1 MAEKTKT
8 KKTKKSSKKSETGT
22 TLVSTN
28 LHSKYRPRKLKD
40 FVGQESQVKV
50 IAGWFKSGRM
60 PSTIMLEGLTGSGK
74 TTLARIIGIY
84 ANCDTMDFC
93 GKCPSCKIALQSSY
107 RHPDV
112 NEYNM
117 GEVGGKADIL
127 NLVESS
133 KFRPKFRKRIML
145 IDESH
150 LITKAAESSMLV
162 PTEEPPE
169 DTIWIFC
176 TSEANKVNQTLRN
189 RCAQIKIESIE
200 PDVMVPRLMKIVKA
214 EGVKITDANK
224 KNVKAACKLVAE
236 RSEGQMRFAISKLDN
251 LISRAI
257 GGEKFNKELVESD
270 YAASGEAELD
280 AQTVALLKAICAN
293 DLIGAIASLRTA
305 GDARG
310 MLHKTRY
317 LITGVIG
324 TLTKTNKWQAKPVK
338 EFMSDKK
345 VKVNLA
351 QLIYAQNAL
360 IQSEIM
366 MNSTVVPEAIVMET
380 ELGKL
385 IAHDYFASN
394 GRK

>member
-1 MAEKTKT
+1 MADTKT
-8 KKTKKSSKKSETGT
+8 KSKKTKSKKT
-22 TLVSTN
+22 TELVSTN
-28 LHSKYRPRKLKD
+28 LHAKYRPRKLKD
-40 FVGQESQVKV
+40 FVGQEPQVKT
-50 IAGWFKSGRM
+50 ISGWFSGKRM

-84 ANCDTMDFC
+84 ANCETSSFC
-93 GKCPSCKIALQSSY
+93 GKCSSCKIALASSF

-117 GEVGGKADIL
+117 GEHGGKADVI
-127 NLVESS
+127 NLVEAS

-189 RCAQIKIESIE
+189 RCAQIRVDSIE
-200 PDVMVPRLMKIVKA
+200 PEVMLPRLMKIVKA
-214 EGVKITDANK
+214 EGVKVTDKNK
-224 KNVKAACKLVAE
+224 KSVKAACLLVAE

-251 LISRAI
+251 IISRAL
-257 GGEKFNKELVESD
+257 GGEKFNKELVEDD
-270 YAASGEAELD
+270 YATSGEAELD
-280 AQTVALLKAICAN
+280 AQTIALLKAICTN
-293 DLIGAIASLRTA
+293 DLIGALTALRNA

-310 MLHKTRY
+310 MLHKTRF

-324 TLTKTNKWQAKPVK
+324 HILKTNKWSSKPVK
-338 EFMSDKK
+338 DFMADKK
-345 VKVNLA
+345 IKVNLA
-351 QLIYAQNAL
+351 QLIFAQNAL
-360 IQSEIM
+360 IQSEVM

-385 IAHDYFASN
+385 IAHDYFHSQKN
-394 GRK
+394 

>member
-1 MAEKTKT
+1 MAEKKT
-8 KKTKKSSKKSETGT
+8 KKTKKSSKAESTA
-22 TLVSTN
+22 LVSTN
-28 LHSKYRPRKLKD
+28 LHSKYRPRLLED
-40 FVGQESQVKV
+40 FVGQEAQVKT

-84 ANCDTMDFC
+84 ANCDKMSFC
-93 GKCPSCKIALQSSY
+93 GKCPSCKIALQSAY

-117 GEVGGKADIL
+117 GEVGGKADVI
-127 NLVESS
+127 NLIESS

-200 PDVMVPRLMKIVKA
+200 PKIMVPRLMKIVKS
-214 EGVKITDANK
+214 EGVKITEKNK
-224 KNVKAACKLVAE
+224 KSVQAACKLVAE

-251 LISRAI
+251 LISRSL

-270 YAASGEAELD
+270 YASSGEAELD
-280 AQTVALLKAICAN
+280 AQTVELLTSIVNQDLFAAITAL
-293 DLIGAIASLRTA
+293 RVA
-305 GDARG
+305 GDSRG
-310 MLHKTRY
+310 MLHKTRF

-324 TLTKTNKWQAKPVK
+324 ELTKTNKWRSKPVK
-338 EFMSDKK
+338 DFMSNKK
-345 VKVNLA
+345 LKINLA
-351 QLIYAQNAL
+351 QMIFAQNAL

-366 MNSTVVPEAIVMET
+366 MNSTTVPEAVIMET

-385 IAHDYFASN
+385 IAHDYFSTS
-394 GRK
+394 GKK

>member
-1 MAEKTKT
+1 MTEKTKKAP
-8 KKTKKSSKKSETGT
+8 KKTTKSKTKPEG
-22 TLVSTN
+22 LVSTN

-60 PSTIMLEGLTGSGK
+60 PSSIMLEGLTGSGK

-84 ANCDTMDFC
+84 ANCDTYSFC
-93 GKCPSCKIALQSSY
+93 GKCVSCKLAMQSAY

-117 GEVGGKADIL
+117 GEVGGKADVL
-127 NLVESS
+127 NLVEAS

-145 IDESH
+145 IDEAH

-169 DTIWIFC
+169 DTIWLFC
-176 TSEANKVNQTLRN
+176 TSEANKMNQTLRN
-189 RCAQIKIESIE
+189 RCAQIKIESID
-200 PDVMVPRLMKIVKA
+200 PDVMLPRLMKIVKA
-214 EGVKITDANK
+214 EGVKVTDANK
-224 KNVKAACKLVAE
+224 KSVKAACKLVAE

-251 LISRAI
+251 LISRAL

-270 YAASGEAELD
+270 YASSGEAELD
-280 AQTVALLKAICAN
+280 AQTVKLLKAICTN
-293 DLIGAIASLRTA
+293 DLLSALKSLRLA

-310 MLHKTRY
+310 MLHKTRF

-324 TLTKTNKWQAKPVK
+324 DMLGTNRWASKPVK
-338 EFMSDKK
+338 DFLSDKK
-345 VKVNLA
+345 IKVNLA
-351 QLIYAQNAL
+351 TLIYAQNAL

-385 IAHDYFASN
+385 IAHDYFN
-394 GRK
+394 GQKGKK